1 MPSARQRRAAAAPML
16 PAPMT
21 SNVFPPIGVE
31 YNDSQ
36 CARRWLPMMAGRR
49 LWSISTAMSPYSPAL
64 SACAPRLLTT
74 VTPSGTQSMGHRCS
88 TPAPMMW
95 MRRRFGATSA
105 RSAVGRSQVTST
117 SAVRIERSKLSRSQS
132 MNTSRCRA
140 TCGYRA
146 AAVSKRS
153 RVMVNTASPS
163 GVGGN
168 VSGEAWLFLM
178 WTRMSGRGFTAQM
191 ARSKPP

>member
-1 MPSARQRRAAAAPML
+1 
-16 PAPMT
+16 
-21 SNVFPPIGVE
+21 
-31 YNDSQ
+31 
-36 CARRWLPMMAGRR
+36 
-49 LWSISTAMSPYSPAL
+49 
-64 SACAPRLLTT
+64 
-74 VTPSGTQSMGHRCS
+74 
-88 TPAPMMW
+88 
-95 MRRRFGATSA
+95 
-105 RSAVGRSQVTST
+105 
-117 SAVRIERSKLSRSQS
+117 

-178 WTRMSGRGFTAQM
+178 WTRMTSFPVTWRSSSCLGGAAVLDGGPHRPPGNHWRLRSGELAMKNRNGGGCCRAT
-191 ARSKPP
+191 